1 MVRATKLDWTLVRPT
16 PAGRRPR
23 SGKYRVRTGTRAP
36 GLNKIARADVAQFMT
51 GALTDAGYLRQAPAI
66 CW

>member
-1 MVRATKLDWTLVRPT
+1 VDGP
-16 PAGRRPR
+16 GR
-23 SGKYRVRTGTRAP
+23 GEYRIRDRYPAP
-36 GLNKIARADVAQFMT
+36 GLTKIARADVAQFMT